1 MAAEVYDAGEWPL
14 GKGAVEGGWGFRPSL
29 HASAVLGLSLIPC
42 DSSFQSRI
50 ADLMRGSRWRQYF
63 IFRMVFF
70 SLPSFLPYTI
80 TPDFGGETFSSLPV
94 GVYCLC

>member
-1 MAAEVYDAGEWPL
+1 MGPGEGDYRGKL
-14 GKGAVEGGWGFRPSL
+14 GVQPSL

-50 ADLMRGSRWRQYF
+50 ADLMRGADGDNTLF
-63 IFRMVFF
+63 FRMLFF

-80 TPDFGGETFSSLPV
+80 TLDFGRETASSLPCW
-94 GVYCLC
+94 GLLSLLNPSDGSGG